1 MAFLVPTPHIILQK
15 EEFKMD
21 ILKKVFPYSFK
32 AKDGV
37 AGLIINILVYL
48 VVGLVAGALIGI
60 FAKLPIIGILI
71 GLLGG
76 LVDLYVLAGIVISV
90 LDYLKVLK

>member
-1 MAFLVPTPHIILQK
+1 
-15 EEFKMD
+15 MD

-37 AGLIINILVYL
+37 AGLIINILAYAL
-48 VVGLVAGALIGI
+48 IFLVATIVISICNVIPIVKWFTWI
-60 FAKLPIIGILI
+60 FGMIVNI
-71 GLLGG
+71 
-76 LVDLYVLAGIVISV
+76 YVVAGIVISV

>member
-1 MAFLVPTPHIILQK
+1 
-15 EEFKMD
+15 MD

-48 VVGLVAGALIGI
+48 VAGFVAGALIAI
-60 FAKLPIIGILI
+60 CAKLPIINIVA
-71 GLLGG
+71 GLVGG
-76 LVDLYVLAGIVISV
+76 LVDLYVVAGIVISV